1 MIIVAICKITY
12 FPYLIP
18 DYITKKAPTK
28 GAKVRLFFEP
38 ATVFPKNGQKNL
50 SNTILDPF
58 EGHLWGKK
66 IILA

>member
-28 GAKVRLFFEP
+28 AHVGKM
-38 ATVFPKNGQKNL
+38 
-50 SNTILDPF
+50 
-58 EGHLWGKK
+58 WGKIRQAK
-66 IILA
+66 RLSD